1 LEAGAISKLPVGY
14 IPEVVSLLGMVPKGK
29 EGKFRLIINMS
40 YVNEHV
46 VTNKFKLEGLSDLAD
61 LAEKGEYAVSFDLT
75 SRYYHV
81 ELHPRTRTYT
91 GIYRKGEYCQYNYL
105 PFGLKSAP
113 WVFEGGSSKVMREL
127 VRYWRKSGIS
137 ALPT

>member
-1 LEAGAISKLPVGY
+1 
-14 IPEVVSLLGMVPKGK
+14 
-29 EGKFRLIINMS
+29 MS

-75 SRYYHV
+75 SRY
-81 ELHPRTRTYT
+81 
-91 GIYRKGEYCQYNYL
+91 YRKGEYCQYNYL